1 MKKSTDIKAIFSA
14 IYMGLDSVKLG
25 LQKIEKEFVDIEPE
39 PFYPREGTIFVK
51 ASVEMGIPR
60 PYLVELPATRADTKP
75 GVVAFYDREDG
86 MGDWRNWLEDVR
98 SGRINVL
105 WCPVHG
111 SVNNETYLD
120 AWKL

>member
-14 IYMGLDSVKLG
+14 IYVGLESMKLG
-25 LQKIEKEFVDIEPE
+25 LQKIEREFTADEPE

-51 ASVEMGIPR
+51 GSSELGIPR
-60 PYLVELPATRADTKP
+60 PYLVEPPTTRADSRP

-86 MGDWRNWLEDVR
+86 MGDWRNWLGDVR

-111 SVNNETYLD
+111 AVNNETYLG